1 MERPRDKGNLEVL
14 SPDECWEKLADEPVG
29 RIAFVR
35 SGEVSILPVNHVVD
49 GRTILFRT
57 TLGAKLS
64 EEALEQPIA
73 FEVDGYESE
82 SRTGWSVLARGRAEE
97 VEAGDIATALDEVG
111 VEPWSEEVGRDQW
124 VRVRPDEVTGRR
136 IADRA

>member
-1 MERPRDKGNLEVL
+1 MTSPRDEGNLEVL
-14 SPDECWEKLADEPVG
+14 PPEECWGKLGSEPVG

-35 SGEVSILPVNHVVD
+35 SGEPTILPVNHVVD

-64 EEALEQPIA
+64 EDAMQQPIA

-82 SRTGWSVLARGRAEE
+82 SRTGWSVLVRGRAEE
-97 VEAGDIATALDEVG
+97 VEPGEIATILDEQG
-111 VEPWSEEVGRDQW
+111 IDPWSEEVGRDQW

-136 IADRA
+136 IPAR